1 MGFNQSAISYTT
13 YEVLQAPPDW
23 KEAVVECLRQGR
35 IYAIDIDAG
44 RDKAAGFAVFDD
56 PLNTEFEPE
65 NCVFDP
71 LVLFSFRMDKLTV
84 PASTLKLYI
93 RRRVQENL
101 AATRRE
107 KMPRQERDE
116 LAEMVRTD
124 LLRRAIPA
132 ISGTDVVWDTA
143 SGRLRLFSTSTVVC
157 EEFLAR
163 AREFLQLELR
173 AMNTVGVLER
183 YLDER
188 DLHEAY
194 HLLPATFLAPGANGI
209 VRQKEEF

>member
-1 MGFNQSAISYTT
+1 MGFNNSTISYTT

-23 KEAVVECLRQGR
+23 KEAVVEGLRQGR

-56 PLNTEFEPE
+56 PLETEFTPE
-65 NCVFDP
+65 NSVFDP
-71 LVLFSFRMDKLTV
+71 LVLFTFRMDKLTV
-84 PASTLKLYI
+84 PASTLKLYV
-93 RRRVQENL
+93 RKRVTENL

-107 KMPRQERDE
+107 KMPRDERDE
-116 LAEMVRTD
+116 LAEQVRTD

-132 ISGTDVVWDTA
+132 IAAHDVVWDTA
-143 SGRLRLFSTSTVVC
+143 SGRLRLFSTSAAVC
-157 EEFLAR
+157 EEFLVR
-163 AREFLQLELR
+163 AREFLRLELR

-209 VRQKEEF
+209 VRRMEEV

>member
-1 MGFNQSAISYTT
+1 MGFNQNTISYTT

-23 KEAVVECLRQGR
+23 KDAVVEGLRQGR
-35 IYAIDIDAG
+35 IFTIDIDAG
-44 RDKAAGFAVFDD
+44 RDKAVGFAVFDD
-56 PLNTEFEPE
+56 PLNTDFETE
-65 NCVFDP
+65 HCVFDP
-71 LVLFSFRMDKLTV
+71 LVVFAFRIDKLTV

-93 RRRVQENL
+93 RRRVTESL
-101 AATRRE
+101 LATRRE
-107 KMPRQERDE
+107 KMPREERDE
-116 LAEMVRTD
+116 LAEQVRTE

-132 ISGTDVVWDTA
+132 ITAHDVVWDTA
-143 SGRLRLFSTSTVVC
+143 TGRLRLFSTSAAVC
-157 EEFLAR
+157 EEFQVR

-209 VRQKEEF
+209 VRRKEEF